1 MRLKSYFAASV
12 EAAINTARIELGPDA
27 MLVHSRRC
35 PEETRHLG
43 EYEVV
48 FASDTRTGAHVV
60 EAPAAAPA
68 KPAPVD
74 KLSQEV
80 SALKQEMEKLA
91 AALARSSTGM
101 TRIAANA
108 ELCEIFTRMIDAE
121 VDADI
126 AQAVVSRVAA
136 QLEEG
141 ANASSAAL
149 AAAELLNAIRTDS
162 RLAPEQCRAVA
173 LVGPPGAG
181 KTSTLVKLA
190 VHYGLRARK
199 SCHILSADAHRVAA
213 TDQLRAYAAI
223 AGIGFQVVETP
234 SALLQALDEHR
245 AKDIVFIDTPG
256 LARDEFEDAGEL
268 IRAVAKH
275 PAIETHLVLNASVRA
290 ADMRRAVARYDGFSP
305 AKLIFTH
312 LDEASAFGALL
323 SLPLKSGKPVSFLAD
338 GQEIPD
344 DLRPAA
350 NAGILD
356 LILPDASRDRRVIA
370 ATAA

>member
-12 EAAINTARIELGPDA
+12 EAAINTARVELGPDA

-60 EAPAAAPA
+60 EAPAAPA

-141 ANASSAAL
+141 ANAPSAAL

-162 RLAPEQCRAVA
+162 RLAPE
-173 LVGPPGAG
+173 L
-181 KTSTLVKLA
+181 
-190 VHYGLRARK
+190 
-199 SCHILSADAHRVAA
+199 
-213 TDQLRAYAAI
+213 
-223 AGIGFQVVETP
+223 
-234 SALLQALDEHR
+234 
-245 AKDIVFIDTPG
+245 
-256 LARDEFEDAGEL
+256 
-268 IRAVAKH
+268 
-275 PAIETHLVLNASVRA
+275 
-290 ADMRRAVARYDGFSP
+290 
-305 AKLIFTH
+305 
-312 LDEASAFGALL
+312 
-323 SLPLKSGKPVSFLAD
+323 
-338 GQEIPD
+338 
-344 DLRPAA
+344 
-350 NAGILD
+350 
-356 LILPDASRDRRVIA
+356 
-370 ATAA
+370 